1 MKMLRYALLACL
13 LVGGCSF
20 NPSAAGPAAMI
31 SPVPTPTP
39 GVEQH
44 LKGLWDRLDK
54 GSPPANK
61 PPIAWSPAY
70 SALFP
75 SEWPPTQATIWVRYA
90 YAQGMDMDLRDG
102 VRVAAP
108 WARLEMRGSQA
119 TVTIVPLS
127 ARLEP
132 TSIQGVEPIDGA
144 TRAVLAKANDVS
156 AYCLQLTA
164 LPQPNSP
171 PANDMRAFYRTW
183 LKYNGALVKLIK
195 PNHEKFLAW
204 LNE

>member
-1 MKMLRYALLACL
+1 MKMWRYALLACL
-13 LVGGCSF
+13 LVSGFSF
-20 NPSAAGPAAMI
+20 NRSAAGPAAMI

-39 GVEQH
+39 GVEQQ
-44 LKGLWDRLDK
+44 LKELWDRLDK

-61 PPIAWSPAY
+61 PPVVWSPAY

-75 SEWPPTQATIWVRYA
+75 SEWPPNQATIWVRYA

-108 WARLEMRGSQA
+108 WARLEMHGSA
-119 TVTIVPLS
+119 TATIVPLS
-127 ARLEP
+127 TRLEP
-132 TSIQGVEPIDGA
+132 TSIQGVSPIDA
-144 TRAVLAKANDVS
+144 STRAVLAKANDVS

-164 LPQPNSP
+164 LPHPNSA
-171 PANDMRAFYRTW
+171 PARDMRAFYRTW
-183 LKYNGALVKLIK
+183 LKYNGALVKIIQ